1 MQIQATA
8 RAKVIKYTKV
18 FNDDVLK
25 RISERG
31 LYADLKNLLG
41 NYTLVKQNGNVA
53 NLESDHCKRQLLR
66 V

>member
-8 RAKVIKYTKV
+8 RAKVFRYTKV
-18 FNDDVLK
+18 FNEDVLK

-41 NYTLVKQNGNVA
+41 NYKLVKQNGNVA
-53 NLESDHCKRQLLR
+53 NLASDHCKRQLLR
-66 V
+66 T